1 MSKTLSGRSS
11 RMTPLGRSISIGQVS
26 RFHDMKSQKGAR
38 MTTTKISNDV
48 LSIAIQDFGAELH
61 SIQKD
66 NVEYLWQGDPD
77 F

>member
-1 MSKTLSGRSS
+1 
-11 RMTPLGRSISIGQVS
+11 
-26 RFHDMKSQKGAR
+26 

-66 NVEYLWQGDPD
+66 NVEYLWQGNPD